1 MKNVKTVLLTC
12 AALGIGSALIATAQ
26 SPAPPAQQPAAPA
39 DNGTGPNGLAGF
51 QGPPP
56 IPGYEPSTDPK
67 DFRGVWRYRAPPG
80 LARFKLAPD
89 VKLNARA
96 RQQIETRAAK
106 LAAKKGTTIATPHVM
121 CRPTG
126 LNQALM
132 PIAPIYILQDD
143 EKLVFIVTDEIRDVR
158 QVYLKRK
165 HPKDLEP
172 SYGGDSV
179 GHWEGNTLVID
190 TIGYNGRGD
199 LHGAV
204 HSKKMHLEQRFTK
217 SADGRTL
224 VIESTFDDPETLAE
238 PVHVRKEWGWLNGQ
252 QPLEFDC
259 EENPREDNFSGMLFE
274 EDYLK
279 PVCIQHEGRGMEPS
293 RVACTPPK

>member
-1 MKNVKTVLLTC
+1 MTVRYATLLIVLAIG
-12 AALGIGSALIATAQ
+12 AASAL
-26 SPAPPAQQPAAPA
+26 PAAAQEGTPPPK

-56 IPGYEPSTDPK
+56 IPGYEPSMDPK

-96 RQQIETRAAK
+96 QQQIERRAAK
-106 LAAKKGTTIATPHVM
+106 LAAMKGTTIATPHVM

-126 LNQALM
+126 INQALM
-132 PIAPIYILQDD
+132 PIAPIYILQDE

-158 QVYLKRK
+158 QVYLKAK
-165 HPKDLEP
+165 HSKNPKP
-172 SYGGDSV
+172 TYGGESV
-179 GHWEGNTLVID
+179 AHWEGNTLVID
-190 TIGYNGRGD
+190 AIGYNGRGD
-199 LHGAV
+199 LQGAV
-204 HSKKMHLEQRFTK
+204 HSDQMHLVERITK
-217 SADGRTL
+217 SPDGRTL
-224 VIESTFDDPETLAE
+224 AIDATFDDPETLAE
-238 PVHVRKEWGWLNGQ
+238 AVHVRKEWGWLNGQ

-274 EDYLK
+274 DGYLK

-293 RVACTPPK
+293 KVVCTPPK

>member
-1 MKNVKTVLLTC
+1 MKKYTTLLLA
-12 AALGIGSALIATAQ
+12 AALAAAAAAVLNAQ
-26 SPAPPAQQPAAPA
+26 QSAPPPA
-39 DNGTGPNGLAGF
+39 DNGTGANGLAGF

-56 IPGYEPSTDPK
+56 IPGYEPSLDPK

-89 VKLNARA
+89 IQLNARA
-96 RQQIETRAAK
+96 QQQIDTRAAK
-106 LAAKKGTTIATPHVM
+106 LKAMKGTTVATPHVM

-126 LNQALM
+126 INQALM
-132 PIAPIYILQDD
+132 PIAPIYILQTD

-158 QVYLKRK
+158 QVYLNRK
-165 HPKDLEP
+165 HSKNPEP
-172 SYGGDSV
+172 SYGGESV
-179 GHWEGNTLVID
+179 GHWEGNSLVVD

-199 LHGAV
+199 LQGAV
-204 HSKKMHLEQRFTK
+204 HSKKLHLVERFTK
-217 SADGRTL
+217 SADGRSL
-224 VIESTFDDPETLAE
+224 VIDATFDDPETLAQA
-238 PVHVRKEWGWLNGQ
+238 VHVRKEWGWLNGQ

-259 EENPREDNFSGMLFE
+259 EENPREDNFSGMLFD

-293 RVACTPPK
+293 KIVCARPD

>member
-1 MKNVKTVLLTC
+1 MTVRYATLLIVLAIG
-12 AALGIGSALIATAQ
+12 AASAL
-26 SPAPPAQQPAAPA
+26 PAAAQEGTPA
-39 DNGTGPNGLAGF
+39 AKDNGTGPNGLAGF

-96 RQQIETRAAK
+96 QQQVDRRAAK
-106 LAAKKGTTIATPHVM
+106 LAAMKGTTIATPHVM

-132 PIAPIYILQDD
+132 PIAPIYILQSQ

-158 QVYLKRK
+158 QVYLKREHSK
-165 HPKDLEP
+165 NPEP
-172 SYGGDSV
+172 TYGGESV
-179 GHWEGNTLVID
+179 AHWEGNTLVID

-199 LHGAV
+199 LQGAV
-204 HSKKMHLEQRFTK
+204 HSNKMHLVERITK

-224 VIESTFDDPETLAE
+224 VIDASFEDPETLAE
-238 PVHVRKEWGWLNGQ
+238 AVHVRKEWAWLNGQ

-274 EDYLK
+274 DEYLK

-293 RVACTPPK
+293 KVVCTAPK

>member
-1 MKNVKTVLLTC
+1 MIGALLPL
-12 AALGIGSALIATAQ
+12 ALL
-26 SPAPPAQQPAAPA
+26 AQQPAAPPA
-39 DNGTGPNGLAGF
+39 DNGTGPNGLANF

-56 IPGYEPSTDPK
+56 IPGYDPSTDPK

-89 VKLNARA
+89 IKLNERA
-96 RQQIETRAAK
+96 QRQVASRAAK
-106 LAAKKGTTIATPHVM
+106 LAAMKGTTVATPHVM

-132 PIAPIYILQDD
+132 PIAPIYILQND

-158 QVYLKRK
+158 QVYLQQK
-165 HPKDLEP
+165 HSKNVEP
-172 SYGGDSV
+172 SYGGESI
-179 GHWEGNTLVID
+179 GHWEGNTLVVD

-199 LHGAV
+199 VQGAV
-204 HSKKMHLEQRFTK
+204 HSDKMHLTERFTK
-217 SADGRTL
+217 SADGKTL
-224 VIESTFDDPETLAE
+224 TIEASFDDPDTLAE

-259 EENPREDNFSGMLFE
+259 EENPRDDNFSGMLFE
-274 EDYLK
+274 DEYLR
-279 PVCIQHEGRGMEPS
+279 PVCVQHEGSGMEPS
-293 RVACTPPK
+293 KVVCTPPH

>member
-1 MKNVKTVLLTC
+1 MTVRHATLLIVLVAC
-12 AALGIGSALIATAQ
+12 AISALSAAAQ
-26 SPAPPAQQPAAPA
+26 ESAPVSK
-39 DNGTGPNGLAGF
+39 DNGTGSNGLAGF

-96 RQQIETRAAK
+96 QQQIDRRAAK
-106 LAAKKGTTIATPHVM
+106 LAAMKGTTIATPHVM

-126 LNQALM
+126 INQALM
-132 PIAPIYILQDD
+132 PIAPIYILQSQ

-158 QVYLKRK
+158 QVYLNREHSK
-165 HPKDLEP
+165 HPDP
-172 SYGGDSV
+172 TYGGESV
-179 GHWEGNTLVID
+179 AHWEGNTLVID
-190 TIGYNGRGD
+190 TLGYNGRGD
-199 LHGAV
+199 LSGAV
-204 HSKKMHLEQRFTK
+204 HSDQMHLVERITK

-224 VIESTFDDPETLAE
+224 VIDASFEDPQTLAE
-238 PVHVRKEWGWLNGQ
+238 AVHVRKEWGWLNGQ

-274 EDYLK
+274 DDYLK

-293 RVACTPPK
+293 KVVCTPPK